1 MTLKDF
7 INTYNISGFEI
18 SGNLIIG
25 VISDNIPYA
34 LDVDTSEISF
44 ATPVIVKTE
53 FSISED
59 ILSIDEIHINI
70 NNIDLI
76 ENDVHIT

>member
-7 INTYNISGFEI
+7 TNTHDISGFEI
-18 SGNLIIG
+18 IGNLIIST
-25 VISDNIPYA
+25 ISNNISYA
-34 LDVDTSEISF
+34 LDVDTSDVPF
-44 ATPVIVKTE
+44 GTPVIIKTE

-76 ENDVHIT
+76 DTHTI